1 MINQNKFIWVPKKIR
16 DLFYK
21 DIDFNIQNYV
31 LNKDI
36 HDIPGNGYLIK
47 KAIFAKNIFYSLLVL
62 FVILTLPI
70 VAFFIFHICILAG
83 VNISFKEQIIYI
95 FGITAGVL
103 WLLGWIILFINIFTV
118 GIFYVNKQ
126 IKNIIE
132 YFNKLVKEN
141 KLVSDIKKYPI
152 VFIMAFYSKNRS
164 QFPIDYPNTFP
175 RFSPF
180 FALIGPCIFF
190 DKLYYYINKK

>member
-95 FGITAGVL
+95 LGYVYNSSITFFFL
-103 WLLGWIILFINIFTV
+103 
-118 GIFYVNKQ
+118 Y
-126 IKNIIE
+126 
-132 YFNKLVKEN
+132 
-141 KLVSDIKKYPI
+141 S
-152 VFIMAFYSKNRS
+152 IM
-164 QFPIDYPNTFP
+164 
-175 RFSPF
+175 
-180 FALIGPCIFF
+180 
-190 DKLYYYINKK
+190 